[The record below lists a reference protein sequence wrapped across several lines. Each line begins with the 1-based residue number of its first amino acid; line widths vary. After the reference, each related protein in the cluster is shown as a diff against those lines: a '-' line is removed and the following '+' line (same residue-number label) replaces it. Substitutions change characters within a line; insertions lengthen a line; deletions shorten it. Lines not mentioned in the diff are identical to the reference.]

1 MRDKEGAMKR
11 FVMMSSMPALLAAMP
26 VSVHAQTA
34 PEAGNNAEGDIV
46 VTARRQSESLR
57 DIPDSIQAFGSET
70 LEQAGVTS
78 VNDLTGLVSGFH
90 VIEAQQ
96 PGVVMINIRGIGQVR
111 FGEAPIAVVV
121 DGVQQSSPNQITQ
134 ELFDIQ
140 QIEFLKGPQGA
151 LYGRNALGGAINIV
165 TRKPGDFLE
174 GSVQASYAAG
184 DDYKIGGFI
193 STPLGDDAGLR
204 LAASYRNREGQIFN
218 PTVGDHV
225 DFDETLNLRG
235 SLLFR
240 PSSSVTIDVTG
251 SYLDQKGGAA
261 YYAYGEPNAPKEPVV
276 GNIRGI
282 GKRKLG
288 DVSLKVEVD
297 AGAVRFQSVSAYA
310 SVRSSIY
317 EDLEWT
323 PLDLLAAE
331 QPLSVDAYTQ
341 EFRVSSND
349 TAARLRWVFGLYYL
363 HTRQKVTTI
372 VLGQPG
378 LTGLTDPVPLSTL
391 SVRDRNNAYA
401 AFGQVV
407 YEVADNLELTAALR
421 YDIDRRRSTDVAPL
435 APTDPTE
442 FQAIFKSLQ
451 PKLSLGYKLP
461 GGNLIYATA
470 AKGFRSGG
478 FNNNAVVTRQF
489 DKEELW
495 NYELGFKTVLADR
508 KLFVNGA
515 VFYTPIENRQVYG
528 IRLDV
533 GAAQFIANPIP
544 KSHIVGAELEI
555 TAIPAPGLNLT
566 FGGTLLD
573 TKIDEYDLGPFSGTE
588 ANGDYT
594 GNKLNQVPK
603 WSINAA
609 VQYTAD
615 LANGARVIPRFD
627 ISGSGG
633 DYYWEIDN
641 LAKRDT
647 VWLANAR
654 LSYQT
659 DRYEVSL
666 FANNLFDTEYDIE
679 YVPRSFSGVN
689 GVGIGARNMPRQI
702 GVAAKVNF

>member
-1 MRDKEGAMKR
+1 MKNY
-11 FVMMSSMPALLAAMP
+11 VSMSSALALVVGVSTPAM
-26 VSVHAQTA
+26 AQTA
-34 PEAGNNAEGDIV
+34 PAVEEVGGDIV
-46 VTARRQSESLR
+46 VTARRQSESIR
-57 DIPDSIQAFGSET
+57 DIPDSIQAFNSET

-111 FGEAPIAVVV
+111 FGEAPIAVVI

-134 ELFDIQ
+134 DLFDIE

-165 TRKPGDFLE
+165 TRKPGDSFE
-174 GSVQASYAAG
+174 GSVQASYAEG
-184 DDYKIGGFI
+184 NDYKIGGFI
-193 STPLGDDAGLR
+193 STPLGENAGLR
-204 LAASYRNREGQIFN
+204 LAGSYRNRDGQIFN
-218 PTVGDHV
+218 PTVGKDV
-225 DFDETLNLRG
+225 DFDETINVRG
-235 SLLFR
+235 SLILR
-240 PSSSVTIDVTG
+240 PSETVTVDVTG

-261 YYAYGEPNAPKEPVV
+261 YYANGNPNETKEPVV
-276 GNIRGI
+276 GNIRGV

-288 DVSLKVEVD
+288 DVSLKVEVEQGD
-297 AGAVRFQSVSAYA
+297 VRFQSVSAYS

-341 EFRVSSND
+341 ELRLSSN
-349 TAARLRWVFGLYYL
+349 TGGPLRWVAGLYYL
-363 HTRQKVTTI
+363 HTKQKVTT
-372 VLGQPG
+372 VVYGQPD
-378 LTGLTDPVPLSTL
+378 LTGLPDPIPLSTL

-401 AFGQVV
+401 AFGQLV
-407 YEVADNLELTAALR
+407 YEVSDNFEVTAALR
-421 YDIDRRRSTDVAPL
+421 YDIDKRRSTDLAPL
-435 APTDPTE
+435 LPTDPTE
-442 FQAIFKSLQ
+442 FEATFKSLQ
-451 PKLSLGYKLP
+451 PKLSLAYKLE
-461 GGNLIYATA
+461 GGNLLYATA

-489 DKEELW
+489 EKEELW
-495 NYELGFKTVLADR
+495 NYELGFKAILADR

-515 VFYTPIENRQVYG
+515 AFYTPIDNRQVYG

-544 KSHIVGAELEI
+544 ESHIVGAELEV
-555 TAIPAPGLNLT
+555 TAIPVPGLNLT

-573 TKIDEYDLGPFSGTE
+573 TKIDKYDLAPFAGTE

-594 GNKLNQVPK
+594 GNKLNQVPQ
-603 WSINAA
+603 WSVNAA
-609 VQYTAD
+609 IQYTAD
-615 LANGARVIPRFD
+615 LDNGARIIPRFD

-659 DRYEVSL
+659 DSYELSL
-666 FANNLFDTEYDIE
+666 FANNLFNTEYDIE
-679 YVPRSFSGVN
+679 YVPRSFSGVSS
-689 GVGIGARNMPRQI
+689 VGIGARNMPQQI
-702 GVAAKVNF
+702 GVAAKVSF